1 MGGVDY
7 LVDNEHEYESE
18 YKADSNDMWNWIL
31 FMLIS
36 VIRLLS
42 AFSVMM
48 ALLDARKA
56 LSNFE
61 LLSLAPVSH
70 VEGLH
75 ALGND
80 HRECG
85 AHKQTSAHHGHQL
98 QLLFAEREEER
109 DGAGDVAAQ
118 QHHQGHHQ
126 HTSETLHCSC

>member
-1 MGGVDY
+1 
-7 LVDNEHEYESE
+7 
-18 YKADSNDMWNWIL
+18 MWHWIV
-31 FMLIS
+31 FMLIG
-36 VIRLLS
+36 VVRLLS
-42 AFSVMM
+42 ALYVMM
-48 ALLDARKA
+48 ALLDAKNKRCQT
-56 LSNFE
+56 FE
-61 LLSLAPVSH
+61 LLSPAPVSH

-85 AHKQTSAHHGHQL
+85 SHKQTSAHHGHQL

-126 HTSETLHCSC
+126 HASEALHCSC